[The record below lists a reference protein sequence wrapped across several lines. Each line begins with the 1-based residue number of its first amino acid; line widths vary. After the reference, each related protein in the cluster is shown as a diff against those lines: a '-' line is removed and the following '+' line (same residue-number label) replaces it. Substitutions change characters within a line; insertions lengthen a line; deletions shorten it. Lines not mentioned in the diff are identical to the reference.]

1 MKYKNFLL
9 RAVNLRICWSRLVL
23 PSMLKKSL
31 GKEAEEIKIENERKY
46 ITVMLTEAVS
56 VVLMKIK
63 TE

>member
-1 MKYKNFLL
+1 MAYNKA
-9 RAVNLRICWSRLVL
+9 RAEKQW
-23 PSMLKKSL
+23 LKW
-31 GKEAEEIKIENERKY
+31 KEAEEIKKENERKY